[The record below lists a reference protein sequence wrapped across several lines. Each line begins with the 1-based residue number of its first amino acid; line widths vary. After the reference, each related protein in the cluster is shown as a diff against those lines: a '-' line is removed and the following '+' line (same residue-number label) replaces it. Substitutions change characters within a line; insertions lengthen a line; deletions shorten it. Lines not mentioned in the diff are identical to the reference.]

1 MNNTNLTIHNNELQH
16 TAKKD
21 DINGKVVRSIGKTA
35 VGSLDLMISV
45 DSKFDIIRN
54 MEKILKDAA
63 KIKMTDEK
71 EVAKEV
77 VKKEAPVE
85 VLAAKTDKVTKK

>member
-1 MNNTNLTIHNNELQH
+1 M
-16 TAKKD
+16 
-21 DINGKVVRSIGKTA
+21 RSIGKTA

-71 EVAKEV
+71 EVVKEV

-85 VLAAKTDKVTKK
+85 VLAAKTDKAVKK

>member
-1 MNNTNLTIHNNELQH
+1 
-16 TAKKD
+16 
-21 DINGKVVRSIGKTA
+21 
-35 VGSLDLMISV
+35 MISV

-71 EVAKEV
+71 EVVKEV
-77 VKKEAPVE
+77 VKKEAPIE
-85 VLAAKTDKVTKK
+85 VLAAKTDKVMKK